1 MWVQDDGLFSNRFIR
16 FIESFPDS
24 VLLESTKVDR
34 HNSTSY
40 FFCNPVSTI
49 ECVSLD
55 SAEAGLAELERVC
68 KSGMYAAGFITYEL
82 GYAFE
87 PTLQPPSNTPRPLFW
102 FGVYEKPVM
111 YDQRTHKFN
120 QKLPFTVPHP
130 DPALEARFESPTGS
144 LAETEYLRN
153 VERIKRYISDG
164 DTYQVNYTFKLKFG
178 FSGSA
183 GDLYCMLRD
192 GQRVGYSAFIESKSS
207 SVLSFS
213 PELFFDLK
221 GNSVKLKPMKG
232 TAPRGRTTS
241 EDDRQAEFLRT
252 SPKNRAE
259 NLMIVDLLRNDIGKI
274 SRHGSVRVTK
284 SFEVEKYET
293 VFQATSTI
301 QAQLKPRTTIP
312 DLVKALFPSGSVT
325 GAPKIRTMQI
335 IHELEK
341 EPRGIYTGA
350 IGFFGPRRR
359 AVFNVAI
366 RTVVVDHQQKKAEMG
381 VGSGIVHDSDPRD
394 EYRECLLK
402 ADFLTE
408 PVHDFELLETIR
420 WDPKTGWFLLKEHL
434 SRLKDSAEY
443 FGYRFKRRTVLTS
456 LHKCAREFKKNRAS
470 SRRVRLTMDRP
481 GNVHLSSSE
490 VLPVDEPRVAL
501 AHKSLNSQDRF
512 LFHKTTNR
520 KFYDDQLAQA
530 AQRDLFD
537 VIFQNERREL
547 TEGARS
553 NLILRIG
560 SNYYTPPVECGLLA
574 GVYRRWLLKSG
585 KIAERILYPEDF
597 KKADEVLVCNAVRG
611 LIKVRVAGFH
621 EKRTEEHHAELL
633 AAQD

>member
-16 FIESFPDS
+16 FAESSPDS
-24 VLLESTKVDR
+24 VILETTKADR

-40 FFCNPVSTI
+40 FFCNPVATI
-49 ECVSLD
+49 QCVSLN
-55 SAEAGLAELERVC
+55 SAEAGLAEIERVC
-68 KSGMYAAGFITYEL
+68 KSGLYAAGFTTYEL

-87 PTLQPPSNTPRPLFW
+87 PALLPPSNLPRPLFW

-120 QKLPFTVPHP
+120 QKFPFTAPYP
-130 DPALEARFESPTGS
+130 DPIGETRVGLPTGS
-144 LAETEYLRN
+144 LTEVEYLRN
-153 VERIKRYISDG
+153 AEKIKRYIVEG

-178 FSGSA
+178 FSGST
-183 GDLYCMLRD
+183 GDLYCRLRD
-192 GQRVGYSAFIESKSS
+192 AQRVGYSAFIQSKSS

-221 GNSVKLKPMKG
+221 GNSMKLKPMKG
-232 TAPRGRTTS
+232 TAQRGRTTS
-241 EDDRQAEFLRT
+241 EDAKQAEFLRT

-259 NLMIVDLLRNDIGKI
+259 NLMIVDLLRNDIGKL
-274 SRHGSVRVTK
+274 SQHGSVRVKK

-301 QAQLKPRTTIP
+301 HARLRPRTTIP

-350 IGFFGPRRR
+350 IGFFGPKRR

-366 RTVVVDHQQKKAEMG
+366 RTVVVDHRLKKAEMG

-402 ADFLTE
+402 ANFLTE
-408 PVHDFELLETIR
+408 PVHDFELLDTLR
-420 WDPKTGWFLLKEHL
+420 WDPRTAWFLLKEHL
-434 SRLKDSAEY
+434 ARLKDSAEY
-443 FGYRFKRRTVLTS
+443 FGYRFKRQTVLTS
-456 LHKCAREFKKNRAS
+456 LHKYARELRKNRAS
-470 SRRVRLTMDRP
+470 SRRVRLTMDRL
-481 GNVHLSSSE
+481 GNVRLSSST
-490 VLPVDEPRVAL
+490 VLPVQEPRVAL
-501 AHKSLNSQDRF
+501 GDKSLNSQDRF

-520 KFYDDQLAQA
+520 KFYEEQLAKA
-530 AQRDLFD
+530 TQRGLFD
-537 VIFQNERREL
+537 VIFRNERGEL

-574 GVYRRWLLKSG
+574 GVYRGWLLKSG
-585 KIAERILYPEDF
+585 KIAERVLYPEDF

-611 LIKVRVAGFH
+611 LITVRVADFH

>member
-1 MWVQDDGLFSNRFIR
+1 MWVQEDGLFSNRFIR
-16 FIESFPDS
+16 FAESFPDS
-24 VLLESTKVDR
+24 VLLETTKVDR

-40 FFCNPVSTI
+40 FFCNPVTTI

-55 SAEAGLAELERVC
+55 SAEAGLAELDRVC
-68 KSGMYAAGFITYEL
+68 KSGMYAAGFMTYEL

-87 PTLQPPSNTPRPLFW
+87 PTLLPPSNLPRPLFW

-120 QKLPFTVPHP
+120 QKFPFTAPYP
-130 DPALEARFESPTGS
+130 DPVGATRVGSPTGS
-144 LAETEYLRN
+144 LTEAEYLRN
-153 VERIKRYISDG
+153 VEKIKRYIVEG

-178 FSGSA
+178 FSGST
-183 GDLYCMLRD
+183 GDLYCRLRD
-192 GQRVGYSAFIESKSS
+192 AQRVGYSAFIQTKSS
-207 SVLSFS
+207 SVLSLS

-241 EDDRQAEFLRT
+241 EDAKQVVFLRT

-274 SRHGSVRVTK
+274 SQHGSVHVKK

-301 QAQLKPRTTIP
+301 QARLKPRTTIP
-312 DLVKALFPSGSVT
+312 ELVKALFPSGSVT

-350 IGFFGPRRR
+350 IGFFGPKRR

-366 RTVVVDHQQKKAEMG
+366 RTVVLDHRLKKAEMG
-381 VGSGIVHDSDPRD
+381 VGSGIVHDSDPHD
-394 EYRECLLK
+394 EYCECLLK
-402 ADFLTE
+402 ANFLTE

-434 SRLKDSAEY
+434 DRLKDSAEY
-443 FGYRFKRRTVLTS
+443 FGYRFERRTVLTS
-456 LHKCAREFKKNRAS
+456 VNKSAREFRKNRAS
-470 SRRVRLTMDRP
+470 SRRVRLTMDRL
-481 GNVHLSSSE
+481 GNVRLSSSE
-490 VLPVDEPRVAL
+490 LLPVHEPRVAL
-501 AHKSLNSQDRF
+501 ADKSLNSRDRF
-512 LFHKTTNR
+512 LFHKTTYR
-520 KFYDDQLAQA
+520 KFYDEQLAKA
-530 AQRDLFD
+530 SQRGLFD
-537 VIFQNERREL
+537 VIFQNERGEL

-553 NLILRIG
+553 NLILKIG
-560 SNYYTPPVECGLLA
+560 SIFYTPPVECGLLT
-574 GVYRRWLLKSG
+574 GVYRGWLLKSG
-585 KIAERILYPEDF
+585 KIVERVLYPEDF

-611 LIKVRVAGFH
+611 LINVRVANFH
-621 EKRTEEHHAELL
+621 EKRTEEHHAKLL

>member
-16 FIESFPDS
+16 FAESSPDS
-24 VLLESTKVDR
+24 VLLETTKADR

-40 FFCNPVSTI
+40 FFCNPVATI
-49 ECVSLD
+49 QCVSLD
-55 SAEAGLAELERVC
+55 SAEAGLAEIERVC
-68 KSGMYAAGFITYEL
+68 KSGMYAAGFMTYEL

-87 PTLQPPSNTPRPLFW
+87 PSLTPPSNLPRPLFW

-120 QKLPFTVPHP
+120 QKFPFTAPYP
-130 DPALEARFESPTGS
+130 DPIGETRVGLPTGS
-144 LAETEYLRN
+144 LTEAEYLRS
-153 VERIKRYISDG
+153 VEKIKRYIIEG

-178 FSGSA
+178 FSGST
-183 GDLYCMLRD
+183 GDLYCRLRNA
-192 GQRVGYSAFIESKSS
+192 QRVGYSAFIQSKSS

-221 GNSVKLKPMKG
+221 GNSMKLKPMKG
-232 TAPRGRTTS
+232 TAQRGTTS
-241 EDDRQAEFLRT
+241 EDAKQAEFLRT

-274 SRHGSVRVTK
+274 SQHGSVRVTK

-293 VFQATSTI
+293 VYQATSTI
-301 QAQLKPRTTIP
+301 HARLRPRTTIP

-335 IHELEK
+335 IQRLEK

-350 IGFFGPRRR
+350 IGFFGPKRR

-366 RTVVVDHQQKKAEMG
+366 RTVVVDHRQKKAEMG

-402 ADFLTE
+402 ANFLTE

-420 WDPKTGWFLLKEHL
+420 WDLKTGWFLLKEHL
-434 SRLKDSAEY
+434 ARFKDSAEY
-443 FGYRFKRRTVLTS
+443 FGYRFKRQAVLTS
-456 LHKCAREFKKNRAS
+456 LHKYARELRKNRAS
-470 SRRVRLTMDRP
+470 SRRVRLTMDRL
-481 GNVHLSSSE
+481 GNVRLSSSE
-490 VLPVDEPRVAL
+490 ILSVDEHRVAFVG
-501 AHKSLNSQDRF
+501 KSLNSQDRF

-520 KFYDDQLAQA
+520 RVYDEQLAKA
-530 AQRDLFD
+530 MQRGLFD
-537 VIFQNERREL
+537 VIFQNERGEL

-574 GVYRRWLLKSG
+574 GVYRGWLLKSG
-585 KIAERILYPEDF
+585 KIAEHVLYPEDF

-611 LIKVRVAGFH
+611 LMRVHVVDIHQTSG
-621 EKRTEEHHAELL
+621 EERHAELL